1 MDPRIV
7 HAVSFVYLK
16 RVKTLSPANIII
28 RGLKNLVFVFSEK
41 KWNRRDR
48 GVFFLF
54 FKTFLNITVFK
65 LYKHLPEVIFVP
77 KKITI
82 SQTVIFIFSLEHSV
96 FIIYQQWCRCRI
108 KPNQF
113 YCKILY
119 FLSFTIK
126 TEIYSIVL
134 YSIICIETMPF
145 EKQ

>member
-41 KWNRRDR
+41 NEIEETV
-48 GVFFLF
+48 VFFKLL
-54 FKTFLNITVFK
+54 FKTLLNIKVFK

-77 KKITI
+77 KKIAI

-96 FIIYQQWCRCRI
+96 FIIYQQ
-108 KPNQF
+108 
-113 YCKILY
+113 
-119 FLSFTIK
+119 
-126 TEIYSIVL
+126 
-134 YSIICIETMPF
+134 
-145 EKQ
+145 